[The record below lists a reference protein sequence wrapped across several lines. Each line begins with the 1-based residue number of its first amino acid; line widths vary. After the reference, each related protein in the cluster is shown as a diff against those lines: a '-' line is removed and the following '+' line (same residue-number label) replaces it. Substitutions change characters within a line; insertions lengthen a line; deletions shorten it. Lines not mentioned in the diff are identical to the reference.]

1 MANNLHN
8 LKRPKGNRH
17 GKKRVGRG
25 SGSGKGNFST
35 QGVKG
40 QKARSGGRAR
50 LKRRAAFQQLLI
62 RTPKLRGFKRQ
73 SPEIS
78 IVNLSALELKF
89 QENAII
95 TPTELIKLRLI
106 KKTPGGVKILGNG
119 KLEKKLTVKA
129 HYFSK
134 SAKAAIEAA
143 GGACEIIN
151 IKIQKP
157 NAKGMPKS

>member
-1 MANNLHN
+1 MDNNLHN

-35 QGVKG
+35 KGIKG

-78 IVNLSALELKF
+78 IVNLSALEAKF

-95 TPTELIKLRLI
+95 TPADLIKIRLI
-106 KKTPGGVKILGNG
+106 KKTPGGVKILADG
-119 KLEKKLTVKA
+119 KLIKKLTVKA

-134 SAKAAIEAA
+134 SAKTAIEAA
-143 GGACEIIN
+143 GGSCEVIGN
-151 IKIQKP
+151 STKK
-157 NAKGMPKS
+157 

>member
-1 MANNLHN
+1 MPTNNLHN
-8 LKRPKGNRH
+8 LRRPRGNRH
-17 GKKRVGRG
+17 SKKRVGRG
-25 SGSGKGNFST
+25 SGSGKGNYST
-35 QGVKG
+35 KGIKG

-78 IVNLSALELKF
+78 IVNLSALEAKF

-119 KLEKKLTVKA
+119 KLSKPLAVKA
-129 HYFSK
+129 HYFSQG
-134 SAKAAIEAA
+134 AETAIKAA
-143 GGACEIIN
+143 GGTTEIL
-151 IKIQKP
+151 KLHAERK
-157 NAKGMPKS
+157 A